1 MSLEFFNGLSGTL
14 SIELS
19 EPTEDI
25 AANLSNQRAKATA
38 EIAALSFTPE
48 VFQDDDFRD
57 LTADELDLVVLEA
70 TALTLQGEG
79 EPVGHRAPNGKWFTV
94 RDLVAAIAE
103 TERRTRHQS
112 QWFGGIDVHHVFFE
126 GIDQEADGIWRIL
139 WGS

>member
-19 EPTEDI
+19 EPTIDI

-38 EIAALSFTPE
+38 EIKELSFALE
-48 VFQDDDFRD
+48 VFEDNNFRD
-57 LTADELDLVVLEA
+57 MTADELDRVVLESA
-70 TALTLQGEG
+70 MLNLQGEG
-79 EPVGHRAPNGKWFTV
+79 EPVAHRAPNGKWFTV
-94 RDLVAAIAE
+94 RDLVAAITE
-103 TERRTRHQS
+103 TERRTRPQS

-126 GIDQEADGIWRIL
+126 GIDQEEGGTWRIF

>member
-25 AANLSNQRAKATA
+25 AANLSNQRAKSTA
-38 EIAALSFTPE
+38 EIKELSFTPE
-48 VFQDDDFRD
+48 VFQDDSFRD
-57 LTADELDLVVLEA
+57 LTAEEFERVVLESA
-70 TALTLQGEG
+70 VLNLQGEG
-79 EPVGHRAPNGKWFTV
+79 EPVAHRAPNGKWFTV
-94 RDLVAAIAE
+94 RDLVAAVAE
-103 TERRTRHQS
+103 TERRTRAQS

-126 GIDQEADGIWRIL
+126 GIDQDEDGTWRIL

>member
-25 AANLSNQRAKATA
+25 VPELSNQRAKATA
-38 EIAALSFTPE
+38 EIKELSFTPE
-48 VFQDDDFRD
+48 VFQDNSFRD
-57 LTADELDLVVLEA
+57 LTAEEFGRVVLESA
-70 TALTLQGEG
+70 VLNLQGEG
-79 EPVGHRAPNGKWFTV
+79 EPVAHRAPNGKWFTV
-94 RDLVAAIAE
+94 RDLVAAVAE
-103 TERRTRHQS
+103 TERRTRAQS

-126 GIDQEADGIWRIL
+126 GIDQDEDGTWRIL